1 MQTVIQ
7 LTAVALQIG
16 AVYVL
21 FSLGLTLIFG
31 SMRIVN
37 FAHGQFFTLSALT
50 VAATTPYLVA
60 QGWATGWAFLASAA
74 LAIAISALVG
84 FLMYQFGFR
93 YRQRDF
99 VGSFILSLGFLLL
112 IEGIFLES
120 FGGAVRSVPPL
131 IEGTVSLFG
140 TPISSQRLLLCA
152 VTVFLTIL
160 LYAALT
166 LTRLG
171 KALRAIAIDH
181 EAAQLQGIPYQRL
194 ALLGFVIASVM
205 ASIAGILIAPVSVVT
220 PTIGN
225 DYLIKGFIAVVVGGL
240 GSIPGAILG
249 SLFIAFVE
257 SIGGFFFDP
266 SSASIAVFI
275 LVMLVLLVRPRGLL
289 GNA

>member
-1 MQTVIQ
+1 MHTAIQ

-31 SMRIVN
+31 VMRIVN
-37 FAHGQFFTLSALT
+37 FAHGQFFTLSALV
-50 VAATTPYLVA
+50 VAATTPMLVA
-60 QGWATGWAFLASAA
+60 QGWTPGIAFTASAV
-74 LAIAISALVG
+74 LAIALSVVFG

-93 YRQRDF
+93 YLQRDF
-99 VGSFILSLGFLLL
+99 VGSFILSLGFLLFT
-112 IEGIFLES
+112 EGLLLES
-120 FGGAVRSVPPL
+120 FGGMVRSVPPL
-131 IEGTVSLFG
+131 VEGTLDVLG
-140 TPISSQRLLLCA
+140 TQMATQRLLLC
-152 VTVFLTIL
+152 VITVLLTAG
-160 LYAALT
+160 LYAVLT

-181 EAAQLQGIPYQRL
+181 EAAMLQGIPYRRL
-194 ALLGFVIASVM
+194 ALTGFLIATLVASV
-205 ASIAGILIAPVSVVT
+205 AGILIAPISVVS

-225 DYLIKGFIAVVVGGL
+225 DYLIKGFIAVVIGGL
-240 GSIPGAILG
+240 GSVPGAILG

-266 SSASIAVFI
+266 SSASIAVFA
-275 LVMLVLLVRPRGLL
+275 LVLLVLLVRPRGLL

>member
-1 MQTVIQ
+1 MQTAIQ
-7 LTAVALQIG
+7 LVAVALQIG
-16 AVYVL
+16 AVYIL

-31 SMRIVN
+31 AMRIVN
-37 FAHGQFFTLSALT
+37 FAHGQFFTLSALL
-50 VAATTPYLVA
+50 VAVGTPYLA
-60 QGWATGWAFLASAA
+60 GQGWPTIWAFLASAA
-74 LAIAISALVG
+74 VSLVLSALIG
-84 FLMYQFGFR
+84 YLMYKFGFR
-93 YRQRDF
+93 YTQRDF
-99 VGSFILSLGFLLL
+99 VGSFILSLGFLLF
-112 IEGIFLES
+112 IEGIFLET

-131 IEGTVSLFG
+131 IEGTVTILG
-140 TPISSQRLLLCA
+140 TPISSQRLLLCV
-152 VTVFLTIL
+152 VTVVLTAI

-181 EAAQLQGIPYQRL
+181 EAAQLQGVPYQRL
-194 ALLGFVIASVM
+194 AMLGFVIASVM
-205 ASIAGILIAPVSVVT
+205 ASVAGVLISPVSVVT
-220 PTIGN
+220 PVIGN

-240 GSIPGAILG
+240 GSVPGAILG

>member
-1 MQTVIQ
+1 MQTAIQ

-37 FAHGQFFTLSALT
+37 FAHGQFFTLSALIVAVT
-50 VAATTPYLVA
+50 VPYLVA
-60 QGWATGWAFLASAA
+60 LGWATGWAFLASAV
-74 LAIAISALVG
+74 LAILLSAIFG

-93 YRQRDF
+93 YRQREF

-112 IEGIFLES
+112 IEGIFLET

-131 IEGTVSLFG
+131 IEGTVTILD
-140 TPISSQRLLLCA
+140 TPISSQRLLLCL
-152 VTVFLTIL
+152 VTILLTAL

-194 ALLGFVIASVM
+194 AMTGFIIASVM
-205 ASIAGILIAPVSVVT
+205 ASVAGILISPVAVVS

-240 GSIPGAILG
+240 GSVPGAILG

-266 SSASIAVFI
+266 SSASIAVFV
-275 LVMLVLLVRPRGLL
+275 LVMLVLLVRPQGLL

>member
-1 MQTVIQ
+1 MQTAIQ
-7 LTAVALQIG
+7 LVAVALQIG
-16 AVYVL
+16 AVYIL

-31 SMRIVN
+31 AMRIVN
-37 FAHGQFFTLSALT
+37 FAHGQFFTLSPLI
-50 VAATTPYLVA
+50 VAVGTPYLIA
-60 QGWATGWAFLASAA
+60 QGWPTVWAFLLCA
-74 LAIAISALVG
+74 LVAILLSALLG
-84 FLMYQFGFR
+84 YLMYQFGFR

-99 VGSFILSLGFLLL
+99 VGSFVLSLGFLLF
-112 IEGIFLES
+112 IEGIFLET

-131 IEGTVSLFG
+131 IEGVVTIAG
-140 TPISSQRLLLCA
+140 TPISSQRLLLCLI
-152 VTVFLTIL
+152 TVVLTAL

-171 KALRAIAIDH
+171 KALRAVAIDH

-194 ALLGFVIASVM
+194 AMIGFVIASVM
-205 ASIAGILIAPVSVVT
+205 ASVAGVLISPVSVVT
-220 PTIGN
+220 PTMGN
-225 DYLIKGFIAVVVGGL
+225 DYLIKGFIAVVLGGL

-249 SLFIAFVE
+249 SLFIALVE

-275 LVMLVLLVRPRGLL
+275 LVMLILLVRPRGLL

>member
-1 MQTVIQ
+1 MQTAIQ
-7 LTAVALQIG
+7 LVAVALQIG
-16 AVYVL
+16 AVYIL

-31 SMRIVN
+31 AMRIVN
-37 FAHGQFFTLSALT
+37 FAHGQFFTLSALL
-50 VAATTPYLVA
+50 VAVGTPYMVG
-60 QGWATGWAFLASAA
+60 QGWPTIWAFLASAA
-74 LAIAISALVG
+74 VSLVLSALIG
-84 FLMYQFGFR
+84 YLMYQFGFR

-99 VGSFILSLGFLLL
+99 VGSFILSLGFLLF
-112 IEGIFLES
+112 IEGIFLET

-131 IEGTVSLFG
+131 IEGTVTILD
-140 TPISSQRLLLCA
+140 TPISAQRLLLCV
-152 VTVFLTIL
+152 VTVVLTAI

-171 KALRAIAIDH
+171 KALRAVAIDH
-181 EAAQLQGIPYQRL
+181 EAAQLQGVPYQRL
-194 ALLGFVIASVM
+194 AMLGFVIASVM
-205 ASIAGILIAPVSVVT
+205 ASVAGVLISPVSVVT
-220 PTIGN
+220 PVIGN

-240 GSIPGAILG
+240 GSVPGAILG

>member
-1 MQTVIQ
+1 MQTAIQ
-7 LTAVALQIG
+7 LIAVALQIG
-16 AVYVL
+16 SVYIL

-31 SMRIVN
+31 AMRIVN
-37 FAHGQFFTLSALT
+37 FAHGQFFTLSALV
-50 VAATTPYLVA
+50 VAVGTPYLVA
-60 QGWATGWAFLASAA
+60 QGWSTIWAFLAAA
-74 LAIAISALVG
+74 VVSMVLSALIG
-84 FLMYQFGFR
+84 YLMYQFGFR

-99 VGSFILSLGFLLL
+99 VGSFILSLGFLLFL
-112 IEGIFLES
+112 EGIFLET

-131 IEGTVSLFG
+131 IEGTVTILD
-140 TPISSQRLLLCA
+140 TPISSQRLLLCV
-152 VTVFLTIL
+152 VTVVLTAA

-166 LTRLG
+166 MTRLG

-181 EAAQLQGIPYQRL
+181 EAAQLQGVPYHRL
-194 ALLGFVIASVM
+194 AMIGFVLASVM
-205 ASIAGILIAPVSVVT
+205 ASVAGVLISPVSVVT
-220 PTIGN
+220 PIIGN